1 MKAALLSAFVFP
13 GLGHFYLK
21 LPVRGMVLACA
32 ALASLVPVI
41 SSTMARAQQITDQI
55 LRGDIQPDITGIT
68 ELLARQPADS
78 GSPLLNSAYAVL
90 IIVWLVGIA
99 DSYRAGRAQAGRRD
113 RETNKNI
120 SAPLQ

>member
-21 LPVRGMVLACA
+21 LPVRGMVLAGA

-55 LRGDIQPDITGIT
+55 LRGEIQADVAGIT

-78 GSPLLNSAYAVL
+78 GSLLLQSAYAVL
-90 IIVWLVGIA
+90 IIVWLVGII
-99 DSYRAGRAQAGRRD
+99 DSYRAGRAQAGMRD
-113 RETNKNI
+113 KEDKR
-120 SAPLQ
+120 